1 MLCSACTLNN
11 MSEQITL
18 KVDTALLVK
27 AQQRAAAENTNLED
41 LLLMWIQ
48 RYADGALR
56 VDPYEALMARLRY
69 VEAGSHFLRDEM
81 NQRR

>member
-48 RYADGALR
+48 RYADGGLR

-69 VEAGSHFLRDEM
+69 VEAGSHFLHDEM